1 MKQIIHRIL
10 IGYAEFMIVKMAAV
24 VPHND
29 PESQPVLTAADY
41 IQVARLERRQR
52 QSGARR

>member
-41 IQVARLERRQR
+41 IEAARLERRQR